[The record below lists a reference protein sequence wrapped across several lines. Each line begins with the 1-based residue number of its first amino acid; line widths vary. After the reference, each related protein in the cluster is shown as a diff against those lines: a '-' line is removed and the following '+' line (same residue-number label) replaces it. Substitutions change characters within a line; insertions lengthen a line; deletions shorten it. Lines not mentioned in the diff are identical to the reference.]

1 MNDKRSPD
9 DFWDLASLL
18 PKKRP
23 AVMRQPSTDTEPVT
37 VEIDAKESSNTD
49 SHSLSFRFREV
60 PSSRPNSR
68 SDQKPV
74 SKTAAT
80 AATTAP
86 PTRYGSQTLPP
97 RGASR
102 QRPTAENVL
111 EYEPGGGL
119 VKRVKIM
126 RWPTTY
132 SFYEQFRSD
141 AIRCRTIPGKPCA
154 HVPFFSY
161 TPQYRQMS
169 QSQLE
174 YYFYWRGQCRQGIFG
189 EADFAYILLYVY
201 EIINLYTTDFA
212 HTDDTEDKSRGLDML
227 SDLWLNYRG
236 KYKTLDKYL
245 SEWLPDYCLIHRL
258 PPPVEKL
265 APIMSVITETTSF
278 REFFMTDNALS
289 PETLIALSSD
299 YDWRKSKYVTEGDPD
314 RINEFKTHLEGALR
328 RVTESGDERFTAV
341 SMTPARA
348 SRDAF
353 CGSLCA
359 HSIKRRIDV
368 EYISF
373 TRSHDLRTIVT
384 AIVKY
389 SENKLRAHFGIKSR
403 LKVDGL
409 DERTKDV
416 IDAYFAAVYPTD
428 RRYVSRTEA
437 EKREERY
444 YEEMYGALSVGIDET
459 EARKLEDAS
468 WSVTER
474 LTELDDTV
482 LETED
487 AVFITEAESAPCDE
501 PAPSNANGALTVLHL
516 DVLRAINAG
525 DVGTAASLCH
535 NAGRYL
541 DEIVSEI
548 NEYAADEIGD
558 VIIEHDGASYSAIE
572 DYADE
577 IASILENN

>member
-9 DFWDLASLL
+9 DFWDLSQLL

-37 VEIDAKESSNTD
+37 VEIDTPAESNTAD
-49 SHSLSFRFREV
+49 SPSLSFRFREV
-60 PSSRPNSR
+60 PPTRSETRPAPRQTS
-68 SDQKPV
+68 V
-74 SKTAAT
+74 
-80 AATTAP
+80 TAP
-86 PTRYGSQTLPP
+86 PPKRYSSQSVPP
-97 RGASR
+97 RGTSR
-102 QRPTAENVL
+102 PRPTAENVL
-111 EYEPGGGL
+111 EYKPEVGL

-141 AIRCRTIPGKPCA
+141 AIRCRTLSGKPCA

-174 YYFYWRGQCRQGIFG
+174 YYFYWRGQCRRGIFG
-189 EADFAYILLYVY
+189 EADFAYVLLYVY
-201 EIINLYTTDFA
+201 EIINLYSTDSQSVG
-212 HTDDTEDKSRGLDML
+212 DDLDKSRGLDML
-227 SDLWLNYRG
+227 ADLWLNYRG
-236 KYKTLDKYL
+236 KHKALDKYL

-258 PPPVEKL
+258 PPPIEKL
-265 APIMSVITETTSF
+265 TPIMPVIMEATSF
-278 REFFMTDNALS
+278 REFFMTDDALC

-299 YDWRKSKYVTEGDPD
+299 YDWRKSKYVAEGTDELK
-314 RINEFKTHLEGALR
+314 NEFAAHIEGALR
-328 RVTESGDERFTAV
+328 RVTGSGDERFSAV

-373 TRSHDLRTIVT
+373 TRSHDLRSTVT

-409 DERTKDV
+409 DDRTKAV
-416 IDAYFAAVYPTD
+416 IDAYFASVYPSD
-428 RRYVSRTEA
+428 RRYVSRTEE

-444 YEEMYGALSVGIDET
+444 YEEMYGALSVGIDED
-459 EARKLEDAS
+459 EAKRLEDAS

-474 LTELDDTV
+474 LTETD
-482 LETED
+482 ED
-487 AVFITEAESAPCDE
+487 EPEISAPEPTAESAPIEAD
-501 PAPSNANGALTVLHL
+501 PVAVTDSASTDGALSALHL
-516 DVLRAINAG
+516 GVLRAISVG
-525 DVGTAASLCH
+525 DVDLASALCRD
-535 NAGRYL
+535 AGRYP

-548 NEYAADEIGD
+548 NEYAADLIGD
-558 VIIEHDGASYSAIE
+558 VIIETDGVSYTAVE

-577 IASILENN
+577 IDEILKKD